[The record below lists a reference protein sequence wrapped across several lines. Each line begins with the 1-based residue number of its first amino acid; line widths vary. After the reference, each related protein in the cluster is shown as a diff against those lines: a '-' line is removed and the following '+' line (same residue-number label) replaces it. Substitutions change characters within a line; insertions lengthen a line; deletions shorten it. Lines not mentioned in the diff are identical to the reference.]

1 MLREQQLKIERLQK
15 EKNKEKQEEQTM
27 AAGLADKLKNGL
39 LAHLKSDV
47 DLEVGFV
54 CVTWLI
60 CMRDMAHLY
69 VWHDAFICVTWL
81 IHMCDVTY

>member
-1 MLREQQLKIERLQK
+1 VLREQQLKIERLQK

-54 CVTWLI
+54 CVT
-60 CMRDMAHLY
+60 
-69 VWHDAFICVTWL
+69 
-81 IHMCDVTY
+81 